1 MKKKK
6 IVTKKIG
13 EKANEKYQEVKSKP
27 FTENASTVMGV
38 TGTLINSLGSVIP
51 GMGYLGGALT
61 IGSAILHLDVKLE
74 DLKRTEV
81 VISKWNKS
89 VLENVGNLEGVVKML
104 QTEVKDSFKEIAI
117 EMKQISLEVQE
128 INNHVNEIFAVVTEL
143 HYKVFHFK

>member
-1 MKKKK
+1 MDRECSDSH
-6 IVTKKIG
+6 G
-13 EKANEKYQEVKSKP
+13 CDRNSHQQ
-27 FTENASTVMGV
+27 FGV
-38 TGTLINSLGSVIP
+38 SYSRNWIS
-51 GMGYLGGALT
+51 GGALK
-61 IGSAILHLDVKLE
+61 IGSAILNPDVKLE

-81 VISKWNKS
+81 VISKGNKS

-117 EMKQISLEVQE
+117 EMKQISLDVQE